1 MRAAVCSPGLHK
13 TWGRVQG
20 PQPHQASQ
28 RKTGQGLK
36 RGTTRGEYNHNRTM
50 DHKEWNRREEKPMG
64 EYNYNRTSQRG
75 EEQKLMRDKTR
86 GEYNYNKPWTHKE
99 EST

>member
-28 RKTGQGLK
+28 GKTKQRLE
-36 RGTTRGEYNHNRTM
+36 RGTTRGEYNHNRTKN
-50 DHKEWNRREEKPMG
+50 HRGQNRREEKPRG
-64 EYNYNRTSQRG
+64 EYNYNRTS
-75 EEQKLMRDKTR
+75 
-86 GEYNYNKPWTHKE
+86 
-99 EST
+99 